1 VVFDSASADSKELF
15 GTAVAFVSN
24 AAFEPSRARARVLR
38 VACGR

>member
-1 VVFDSASADSKELF
+1 VVDSATADSKELF

-24 AAFEPSRARARVLR
+24 LAFEPSRARARVSR